1 MVTGKRYQ
9 VFSIKE
15 TKQSDGK
22 VTSVWV
28 RAGSAWVNR
37 DVMRGTLLCGGSG
50 RSLSSQIR
58 CCTCRDVVVLQREQ
72 MTPAVLQGES
82 RLTRTARRHHAASR
96 PSSFAEP
103 DRITNASQ
111 TRRVTAQHAG
121 STRLVRSST
130 RP

>member
-37 DVMRGTLLCGGSG
+37 DGSFNVYLDVLPLDG
-50 RSLSSQIR
+50 KLHVREAVDK
-58 CCTCRDVVVLQREQ
+58 RD
-72 MTPAVLQGES
+72 GEGKP
-82 RLTRTARRHHAASR
+82 LHASEEGVA
-96 PSSFAEP
+96 A
-103 DRITNASQ
+103 
-111 TRRVTAQHAG
+111 
-121 STRLVRSST
+121 
-130 RP
+130 